1 MNKFKVARVGRERLL
16 CRGDLAGVDDD
27 EELHKVVID
36 LATATL
42 DHKHILVPH
51 ILLDFNLGLTV
62 GKETKLNLQSE
73 R

>member
-1 MNKFKVARVGRERLL
+1 MDE
-16 CRGDLAGVDDD
+16 D
-27 EELHKVVID
+27 EELHEVVID